1 MQIFSDINIALSHSL
16 RMGPAKG
23 AKVSINDSTLDD
35 IAAEEPSM
43 KLSLIARKAYVSPGK
58 RFEGQTHP
66 L

>member
-1 MQIFSDINIALSHSL
+1 
-16 RMGPAKG
+16 MGPAKG

-58 RFEGQTHP
+58 RFEDQTHP